1 MTAWAA
7 MLRAVNVGGARVAM
21 ADLREI
27 GEAAGFA
34 NVRTHLNSGNL
45 LFTAPAGGGRR
56 YAAAV
61 SSALET
67 LVGRPV
73 PVLIR
78 TLDQLAAAADRAVA
92 RFPDAPEKTV
102 AVAFLDR
109 PVLDVAPDRLGSFDD
124 ERYVIDGETVHLLY
138 PSGQA
143 DSRLTLPVIEKRLGV
158 VATARGLSS
167 IRGMVAKLAG

>member
-1 MTAWAA
+1 MTAWAV

-21 ADLREI
+21 ADLRDI

-34 NVRTHLNSGNL
+34 DVQTHLNSGNL
-45 LFTAPAGGGRR
+45 LFTAPAGGAQR

-61 SSALET
+61 SSALEA

-73 PVLIR
+73 PVVVR
-78 TLDQLAAAADRAVA
+78 TVDRLAAAADRAVA
-92 RFPDAPEKTV
+92 QFPGAPTKTV

-124 ERYVIDGETVHLLY
+124 ERYVIDGDLVHLLY

-143 DSRLTLPVIEKRLGV
+143 RSRLTLPVIEKRLGV
-158 VATARGLSS
+158 VATARGVSS
-167 IRGMVAKLAG
+167 IRGMVARLSG

>member
-73 PVLIR
+73 PVVIR
-78 TLDQLAAAADRAVA
+78 TLDQ
-92 RFPDAPEKTV
+92 V

-124 ERYVIDGETVHLLY
+124 ERYVIDGDAVHLLY

-143 DSRLTLPVIEKRLGV
+143 GSRLTLPVIEKRLGV
-158 VATARGLSS
+158 VATARGVASV
-167 IRGMVAKLAG
+167 RGMVAKLAD